1 LHSRDEFAGWLSGLS
16 APMLISGSFGR
27 SLFSQE
33 FKESFAEKVINY
45 RLIPVFI
52 AHK

>member
-1 LHSRDEFAGWLSGLS
+1 
-16 APMLISGSFGR
+16 MLISGSFGR